1 MSEVASL
8 SNVDGERLC
17 RSMNPGAT
25 IIPFTSS
32 VISPAAGLTGPMSE
46 TFPSRILRLARIRGL
61 PVPSMTRPL
70 IRTMSWANPVVTK
83 SRTSKMKQRTRMLY
97 SRPEAT
103 AMTITRYIRY
113 SAGGKISYG
122 ILEDQ
127 VIRELHGDI
136 FTAAEPSGKTL
147 KLSDAKLLAPCEPSK
162 VIAVGRNYRSHI
174 ADRNLEPAK
183 EPGIF
188 WKPTS
193 CIIGTEEDIVFPE
206 GANNVHYEAE
216 LVVVIGT
223 QGKNISQTD
232 AAKYVFGVTA
242 GNDVSERDWQKND
255 LQWFRAK
262 GSDTFGVL
270 GPCIVQGL
278 NYNDLLVQSRLN
290 GEVRQ
295 SQRTVD
301 LIFPVEQVVSYVS
314 QFVTLF
320 PGDVSYTGTP
330 GNTKPMSAGD
340 WIEVEVEG
348 VGTLRNRITRATV

>member
-1 MSEVASL
+1 MA
-8 SNVDGERLC
+8 
-17 RSMNPGAT
+17 
-25 IIPFTSS
+25 I
-32 VISPAAGLTGPMSE
+32 
-46 TFPSRILRLARIRGL
+46 
-61 PVPSMTRPL
+61 
-70 IRTMSWANPVVTK
+70 K
-83 SRTSKMKQRTRMLY
+83 
-97 SRPEAT
+97 
-103 AMTITRYIRY
+103 RYIRY
-113 SAGGKISYG
+113 SAGGTISYG

-127 VIRELHGDI
+127 VVRELHGNI
-136 FTAAEPSGKTL
+136 FTAAEPTGKTL
-147 KLSDAKLLAPCEPSK
+147 KLSEAKLLAPCEPTK
-162 VIAVGRNYRSHI
+162 VIAVGRNYKSHI
-174 ADRNLEPAK
+174 ADRSLEPAK

-193 CIIGTEEDIVFPE
+193 CIIGTEEDIVFPP

-216 LVVVIGT
+216 LVLVIGR
-223 QGKNISQTD
+223 QGKNISQMD
-232 AAKYVFGVTA
+232 AAKHIFGVTA

-278 NYNDLLVQSRLN
+278 NHNDLLVQSRLN

-314 QFVTLF
+314 QYVTLL
-320 PGDVSYTGTP
+320 PGDVIYTGTP
-330 GNTKPMSAGD
+330 GNTRPMAAGD

-348 VGTLRNRITRATV
+348 VGTLRNRVAPATV